1 MDQTGG
7 KASLQLDYCLA
18 GGNPLSPDLMTAD
31 QRLTEMG
38 TILAAG
44 LLRLRRQQSDKHV
57 SHLEKKGLDF
67 SPARSVHATTGKR
80 RKVAR

>member
-1 MDQTGG
+1 MDQHTRI
-7 KASLQLDYCLA
+7 APHHLDHCLA

-31 QRLTEMG
+31 QRLSEMG